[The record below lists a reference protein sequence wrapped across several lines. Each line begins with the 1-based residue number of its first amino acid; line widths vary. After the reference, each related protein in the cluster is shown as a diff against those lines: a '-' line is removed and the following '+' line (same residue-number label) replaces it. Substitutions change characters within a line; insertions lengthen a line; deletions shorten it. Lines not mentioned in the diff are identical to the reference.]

1 MSLSGIGTVRRL
13 RAVLIEA
20 PWSSFDLLASLI
32 VLWIGVYLLER
43 PDMFGHIGGVY
54 ATFARIAPEWA
65 WGSAFLMAG
74 GIGIATALW
83 CERPRFLWRL
93 LARMLIAF
101 CLLLFAFNNLSHS
114 PPPLST
120 VTYVWL
126 GTWALL
132 GIVRT
137 RHSGR

>member
-1 MSLSGIGTVRRL
+1 MSLSGVGTARRVRE
-13 RAVLIEA
+13 VMTTA

-32 VLWIGVYLLER
+32 VSWIGVYLWAR

-54 ATFARIAPEWA
+54 ATFARLGPERV
-65 WGSAFLMAG
+65 WGGAFLLAG
-74 GIGIATALW
+74 SVGLATVLW
-83 CERPRFLWRL
+83 CERPRFVWRL
-93 LARMLIAF
+93 LARMLTAF

-126 GTWALL
+126 GAWALW

-137 RHSGR
+137 RPSDR